1 MTNHD
6 FKVRH
11 DDHDEG
17 GDLNDMYLQWV
28 LQLFNDFRNGQTTQ
42 NDVNPNFLNN
52 NDQNVKLQFICQK
65 VSYQPCALLTNSR
78 FMRLRSRRVT
88 FTPKSSAASQIFRF
102 TCSRNIYHQL
112 KSTSKQ
118 SKCLMFRKHLL
129 QSCEKLCAA
138 TKRRGSGQMTDLSGD

>member
-1 MTNHD
+1 MIMMR
-6 FKVRH
+6 VVI
-11 DDHDEG
+11 
-17 GDLNDMYLQWV
+17 LMICIY
-28 LQLFNDFRNGQTTQ
+28 NGSCNCLMILEMGKPPQ

-138 TKRRGSGQMTDLSGD
+138 TKRRGSGQMIDLSGD